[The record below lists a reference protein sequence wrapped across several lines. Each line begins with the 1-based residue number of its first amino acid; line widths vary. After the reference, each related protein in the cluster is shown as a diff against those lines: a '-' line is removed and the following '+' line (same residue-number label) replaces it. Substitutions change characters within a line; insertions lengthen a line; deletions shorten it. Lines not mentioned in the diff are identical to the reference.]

1 MIPMTLAEIASA
13 VNGTL
18 SEVPD
23 PQACVTGPA
32 ASDSREVAPGGLFA
46 AVTGAHADGHDF
58 AADTITAGAAGS
70 KGNINGAV
78 CVLASRP
85 VGFPAARSIPKSACP

>member
-58 AADTITAGAAGS
+58 AADTITAGA
-70 KGNINGAV
+70 V